1 MLTGRD
7 ALSTVERA
15 ISGARAN
22 ENRLG
27 EALQSATAEVAR
39 YIQAETDGFR
49 ALARAKLDA
58 MAQNQIVG
66 ALDATERRALALIE
80 GPRQT
85 IAALGERQ
93 RKAQAALDTAEAD
106 RHDRGETLARALR
119 ALDDLRHAVSER
131 VKNDAAWRAASDA
144 VAAAQAVA
152 ANAEQKAATAEADL
166 AEKGKPYENDPLFM
180 YLWRRKHGQAED
192 RSGFLVRFFDR
203 KVARLIGYGDARANY
218 AMLREI
224 PARLREHANAK
235 QGDVE
240 TAKLAVVAVE
250 RQALVAAG
258 VEPLEK
264 AADDAQTAAA
274 EADAVVTKATSDL
287 QEIDRRRAEA
297 AGVGENAAY
306 DQAVEL
312 LTGALSRE
320 DIRRLFE
327 EARRTPSPADDQ
339 AVSAIAAARDAQQKT
354 NAEIAKIRAQ
364 ISEMANRRSELEGAR
379 DRARRQG
386 YDSPIGGFNDKVD
399 LGSIIGGT
407 FAAARSTIF
416 SGAATASRRPA
427 PTRIS
432 AAGAAGR
439 HGRGRGSAAIQARSA
454 VRSAAA
460 AEAAA
465 VAAEE
470 AGAGAPAGVFEP
482 SLRPSLCGVARGGA
496 QEIGLCAERFERGD
510 GVCGEPLQ
518 LLLRG

>member
-80 GPRQT
+80 GSRQT

-131 VKNDAAWRAASDA
+131 VKNDAAWRAASA
-144 VAAAQAVA
+144 
-152 ANAEQKAATAEADL
+152 AEADL

-339 AVSAIAAARDAQQKT
+339 AVSAIASARDAQQKT

-399 LGSIIGGT
+399 LGSIIGG
-407 FAAARSTIF
+407 IL
-416 SGAATASRRPA
+416 SGA
-427 PTRIS
+427 
-432 AAGAAGR
+432 
-439 HGRGRGSAAIQARSA
+439 
-454 VRSAAA
+454 V
-460 AEAAA
+460 
-465 VAAEE
+465 
-470 AGAGAPAGVFEP
+470 
-482 SLRPSLCGVARGGA
+482 RGGA
-496 QEIGLCAERFERGD
+496 LDDIFRGGYRFPPPRANPDFGGRRGAPSWPGPWIGGD
-510 GVCGEPLQ
+510 SGSFGGSIGGGGGSSSGGGGGGGGW
-518 LLLRG
+518 RTGGSF